1 MSRAPAAASTATR
14 ARRTR
19 RRLHHIRTARAT
31 ATLSS
36 EAREKESTSA
46 AKNTAPPAAS
56 ALRDTGDSA
65 RGRVNATAIITR
77 KKAQKLPS
85 VLAS

>member
-1 MSRAPAAASTATR
+1 MATH
-14 ARRTR
+14 T
-19 RRLHHIRTARAT
+19 
-31 ATLSS
+31 S
-36 EAREKESTSA
+36 EPREYESTSA
-46 AKNTAPPAAS
+46 AKKTAPPS
-56 ALRDTGDSA
+56 TSHLRATGTSA